1 MKTLGIVG
9 GLGPEST
16 IEYYRRILSRYH
28 EQRPGAAPSIVIN
41 SIDVNRGLR
50 MLGENRLDDLATYLT
65 QAVLTLARAGAD
77 FGLISANTPHIVFDE
92 VQRQSPIPLISIVEA
107 ASAHAKAN
115 GLFRL
120 ALLGTRFTM
129 QSSCY
134 ADVFS
139 RDQLSI
145 VVPDDSEQ
153 TYIHEKYI
161 GELLKGVVL
170 AATKDRLT
178 EIIESMRDRDRIE
191 GVILGGTELSLIFRE
206 PTVSGIPVLDTTQI
220 HVEAAVRELLRD

>member
-16 IEYYRRILSRYH
+16 VEYYRRILSRYAEH
-28 EQRPGAAPSIVIN
+28 SPGAAPSIVIN

-50 MLGENRLDDLATYLT
+50 MLDNNRLEELAVYLV
-65 QAVLTLARAGAD
+65 QAVLPLALAGAD
-77 FGLISANTPHIVFDE
+77 FGLISANTPHLVFDE

-115 GLFRL
+115 SLSRL

-129 QSSCY
+129 QSDFY
-134 ADVFS
+134 ARVFS
-139 RDQLSI
+139 RDNLLI
-145 VVPDDSEQ
+145 IVPDESEQ

-161 GELLKGVVL
+161 GELLKGVIL
-170 AATKDRLT
+170 AATKNRLIG
-178 EIIESMRDRDRIE
+178 IIESMKSRDEIE
-191 GVILGGTELSLIFRE
+191 GVILGGTELSLILRE
-206 PTVSGIPVLDTTQI
+206 PNLAGIPVLDTTQI